1 MSKIIIVGGVAG
13 GATAAARLRRLN
25 EQDEIIIFERDEYI
39 SFANCGLPY
48 YIGGVIKDRDHLLVQ
63 TVEGMSKRYR
73 LDIRN
78 FSEVAAIH
86 PDIKTVT
93 VFDKKKQISYEESYD
108 KLILSPGANPFVPKF
123 EGREGADCIFTLR
136 NIPDTDAIK
145 NYIIA
150 NNPKNAIVIGGGF
163 IGLEIAENLAEKK
176 INVTII
182 EKLPQVLR
190 ILDFEMAQ
198 ILHEEINRNGI
209 NLIFNESVSRF
220 KDQGHTVVLNSGG
233 ELKADMVILAIG
245 VTPENHLAKS
255 GHLAMGA
262 KGHILTNRSL
272 QAIDDRTGKAMPDV
286 YAIGDAIEV
295 HDRIDGSTT
304 AIPLAWPANRQGR
317 MVADHI
323 NGVPV
328 EYPGSL
334 GSSVLKVFDLTA
346 AATGNTEAQLAE
358 KQIPFKAISAHRAN
372 HASYYPGST
381 PISLKI
387 LYSPEDGRILGAQ
400 AVGKAG
406 TEKRIDVV
414 ATVISLGGRI
424 TDLSSL
430 ELCYAPPY
438 SSAKDPVNV
447 LGYIAEN
454 LAADMYKLAD
464 VKEIEKR
471 IEEGGFMLD
480 VRTPAEF
487 SAGKIKGAYNIPV
500 DELRERVGEISC
512 SKDTAIYVTC
522 QVGLRAHIAIMIL
535 KGMGFSNL
543 YNLSGGYLTYKQYK
557 YIPTRNNKV
566 EEDDSIE
573 LDQQI
578 PSATARAAQASQGG
592 GNSIRIDA
600 CGLQCPGPLMAT
612 YKAVSD
618 ANTGDR
624 IEVLATDYGFT
635 KDVEQWCKAN
645 CHTLESISKEGD
657 VYKAVI
663 LKGLAGVCKTSPIS
677 QENATIVVFSGELD
691 KAIAAMIIAQGAVA
705 GGKKVTLFFTFWGLN
720 ALRRTNRVKAGK
732 NLIERMFG
740 WMMPR
745 GAKRLPL
752 SSMNM
757 LGMGP
762 KMIKHI
768 MKTKNVDDI
777 DLMIE
782 KAMGLGV
789 RFIACTMSMDLMGI
803 KKEELIDGIEYAGV
817 GSYISSNENVGTTL
831 FV

>member
-63 TVEGMSKRYR
+63 TVEGMAKRYR

-123 EGREGADCIFTLR
+123 EGADEADCIFSLR

-145 NYIIA
+145 NQIISK
-150 NNPKNAIVIGGGF
+150 NPKNAVVIGGGF
-163 IGLEIAENLAEKK
+163 IGIEIAENLAEKK
-176 INVTII
+176 INVTIV
-182 EKLPQVLR
+182 ERLPQVLR
-190 ILDFEMAQ
+190 VLDFEMAQ
-198 ILHEEINRNGI
+198 ILHEELNRNGI
-209 NLIFNESVSRF
+209 NLILNESVSRF
-220 KDQGHTVVLNSGG
+220 KDQGHTVVLSSGG

-245 VTPENHLAKS
+245 VVPENHLAKS
-255 GHLAMGA
+255 GHLAMGP

-272 QAIDDRTGKAMPDV
+272 QAIDVRTGEAMADI

-295 HDRIDGSTT
+295 HDRIDGSAT

-323 NGVPV
+323 NGVQV

-358 KQIPFKAISAHRAN
+358 KGIPFKAISAHRAN

-381 PISLKI
+381 PISMKI

-400 AVGKAG
+400 AVGRDG
-406 TEKRIDVV
+406 TEKRIDVL
-414 ATVISLGGRI
+414 ATVISLGGRVF
-424 TDLSSL
+424 DLSSL

-454 LAADMYKLAD
+454 LAAGLYELAD
-464 VKEIEKR
+464 VKEIEER
-471 IEEGGFMLD
+471 LEEGGFMLD

-500 DELRERVGEISC
+500 DELRERAGEITC
-512 SKDTAIYVTC
+512 SKDTPVYVTC

-535 KGMGFSNL
+535 KGLGFTRL
-543 YNLSGGYLTYKQYK
+543 YNLSGGYLTYKHFHYV
-557 YIPTRNNKV
+557 PTRNNKV
-566 EEDDSIE
+566 EVDDGIE

-578 PSATARAAQASQGG
+578 PSATARAAQGG
-592 GNSIRIDA
+592 GSVIRIDA
-600 CGLQCPGPLMAT
+600 SGLQCPGPLMAT
-612 YKAVSD
+612 YEAVSK

-635 KDVEQWCKAN
+635 KDVEEWCKAN
-645 CHTLESISKEGD
+645 CHSLESIGKEGD
-657 VYKAVI
+657 AYKAVI
-663 LKGLAGVCKTSPIS
+663 LKGQAGVCKTTPIS

-720 ALRRTNRVKAGK
+720 ALRKSNRVKTSK

-745 GAKRLPL
+745 GAERLPL

-768 MKTKNVDDI
+768 MKAKNVDDI
-777 DLMIE
+777 DVMIE